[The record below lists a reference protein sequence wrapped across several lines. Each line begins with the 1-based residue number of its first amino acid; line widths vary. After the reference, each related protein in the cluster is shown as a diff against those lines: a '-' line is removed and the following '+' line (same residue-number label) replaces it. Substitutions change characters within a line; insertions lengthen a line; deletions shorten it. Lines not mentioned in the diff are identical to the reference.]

1 VTLAVTRRAAWALLA
16 APIAALLLTG
26 CQNLAPVVRPQGA
39 SHSGRLAVQV
49 EGDASRSFSA
59 SFELHGRPEAG
70 WMALSN
76 PLGAQ
81 IGVAEWSTQR
91 AVTLRTPDETRRY
104 PSLEAMAEELT
115 GQSLPIAALFDWL
128 EGRPWAARA
137 HQPAATDRFEQLGWD
152 VRTDRIADGLLV
164 AVREQPSPRVTVRA
178 RLDAR

>member
-1 VTLAVTRRAAWALLA
+1 MQRRAGLVLLA
-16 APIAALLLTG
+16 SLSTWLAA
-26 CQNLAPVVRPQGA
+26 CQNLAPVVRPQGV

-49 EGDASRSFSA
+49 DGDASRSFSA
-59 SFELHGRPEAG
+59 SFELHGRPDAG

-81 IGVAEWSTQR
+81 IGVAEWSTAQ
-91 AVTLRTPDETRRY
+91 AVRLRTPDQTRRY

-128 EGRPWAARA
+128 EGRPWPARA
-137 HQPAATDRFEQLGWD
+137 HQAAQSGQADRFEQLGWD

>member
-1 VTLAVTRRAAWALLA
+1 MSLAVGRRAGLAWLLVMTMLLA
-16 APIAALLLTG
+16 A
-26 CQNLAPVVRPQGA
+26 CQNLAPGVRPEGA

-49 EGDASRSFSA
+49 EGDAARSFSA

-70 WMALSN
+70 WLALSS

-81 IGVAEWSTQR
+81 IGVAEWSSAQ
-91 AVTLRTPDETRRY
+91 AVRLRTPDETRRY
-104 PSLEAMAEELT
+104 PSLEAMAEDLT

-128 EGRPWAARA
+128 EGRPWASRP
-137 HQPAATDRFEQLGWD
+137 HQDSGADRFEQLGWT

-178 RLDAR
+178 RLDGR